1 MPDLHADDP
10 TSHAPAAPGDQTV
23 SLRRALAEFAHPAVT
38 AFTVLASVALVLG
51 RFFVTTPMWLD
62 EALSVN
68 IASLPLGDL
77 TEALKHDGHP
87 PLYYVL
93 LHGWMNLFGDGNL
106 AVRSMSAVISVA
118 TLPLAYLAGRRIGGP
133 RLGLT
138 TVFVVALSPY
148 AFRFGSETRMYSL
161 LMLLAFAGYLLATAA
176 LVRPKPL
183 TLVGLA
189 VVAAA
194 GLWTQYWALWLIGTA
209 GVMVL
214 IVAWRAGRADDSQRR
229 RAALLTAGALIAGG
243 LLFTPWLPTMLYQ
256 NEHTGTPWAESFRP
270 TGLVFNALTSF
281 AGGAYSEAQLA
292 MLILVVLVVFALF
305 GHANTDSSD
314 TIVLRFNRLQADT
327 VMPATLTLGTIAL
340 ASAVALYNKMA
351 FAPRYAAVFFPFFA
365 LLVALGV
372 NRFRNGA
379 TRNVAVA
386 SLVLGS
392 IAGVFFVLYQERSQ
406 AGVVA
411 EGIESRADSGVVLAC
426 PAQLGPS
433 LGRELDTTRFE
444 LLSYPILDNPRFV
457 DWVDYAE
464 RNAGLDPAAI
474 AQQVLERAGD
484 RPIFVAFGAAFLTFK
499 GQCEQV
505 VGHLATQRPTE
516 QVVAAE
522 PERFYE
528 PIRLVMAAAPAA

>member
-1 MPDLHADDP
+1 MPDLHAPTPADAPDP
-10 TSHAPAAPGDQTV
+10 ADAPVP
-23 SLRRALAEFAHPAVT
+23 LRRALAEFAHPAVT
-38 AFTVLASVALVLG
+38 AFVVLSSVALVLG

-93 LHGWMNLFGDGNL
+93 LHGWMNLFGDGLL

-118 TLPLAYLAGRRIGGP
+118 TLPLAYLAGKRIGGSH
-133 RLGLT
+133 LALT
-138 TVFVVALSPY
+138 TVFVMALSPY

-161 LMLLAFAGYLLATAA
+161 LMLLAFAGYLLVTAA
-176 LVRPKPL
+176 LASPRFP
-183 TLVGLA
+183 TLVG
-189 VVAAA
+189 VALVASA

-214 IVAWRAGRADDSQRR
+214 TVAWRSGRAGDSERR
-229 RAALLTAGALIAGG
+229 RAALLTAAALIAGG

-292 MLILVVLVVFALF
+292 MLILVVLVVIALF
-305 GHANTDSSD
+305 GRPDSTASD
-314 TIVLRFNRLQADT
+314 TIVLRFTRVRSDA
-327 VMPATLTLGTIAL
+327 VVPATLMLGTIAI

-365 LLVALGV
+365 LLLALGV
-372 NRFRNGA
+372 HRFRNGL
-379 TRNVAVA
+379 TRNVAVV

-411 EGIESRADSGVVLAC
+411 EGIESRADSAVVLAC
-426 PAQLGPS
+426 PDQLGPS
-433 LGRELDTTRFE
+433 LGRELDTTRYE
-444 LLSYPILDNPRFV
+444 LLSYPILDNPKFV

-464 RNAGLDPAAI
+464 RNAALDPEAI

-484 RPIFVAFGAAFLTFK
+484 RPIFVAFGDSFLTLK
-499 GQCEQV
+499 GQCERV
-505 VGHLATQRPTE
+505 VAYLAGQRPTE

-522 PERFYE
+522 PEAFYE
-528 PIRLVMAAAPAA
+528 PITLVLAGPPAA